1 MKKSAFKIVLLLLL
15 SFLVVT
21 CAVIRDG
28 EPVGTKINMDMS
40 KEEYQQWCT
49 YKDTIY
55 RDSIAIAYIQNVEWE
70 YISDDVIRLEI
81 SLTTMTG
88 YQDNTI
94 DIFRYMHAK
103 QPTAKIEINT
113 DDRNRINLNDE

>member
-1 MKKSAFKIVLLLLL
+1 MKKTIFNIILLLTL
-15 SFLVVT
+15 SFLTVT
-21 CAVIRDG
+21 CSVFKGD
-28 EPVGTKINMDMS
+28 EPVGTKINMEMS
-40 KEEYQQWCT
+40 QEEYQNWST

-70 YISDDVIRLEI
+70 YVSDDVIRLEI

-94 DIFRYMHAK
+94 DIFRYMHTK
-103 QPTAKIEINT
+103 QPSAKIEINT